1 MQNLTLIHWKPAEA
15 ADRAQRLRDLGYAVT
30 VHSDQGSHSSLR
42 EDPPAAFV
50 IDLGRLP
57 SHGREI
63 GAWLRRQ
70 VATRGRPLVFVGGKA
85 DKVALV
91 RALLPDATYTDWE
104 AIAGDLPEAIA
115 HPPAKPVVPGT
126 MAGYSGTPLPKKL
139 GIRAQDLVL
148 LIDAPEDFEATLGE
162 LSEGVALRR
171 DDAGPADVIL
181 LFAMERVDLL
191 HRFPMAAEAMRE
203 GGRLWLAWP
212 KKASG
217 LQTDLGDAAVRAH
230 GLAHGLVDY
239 KVCAIDATWSGL
251 CFARQGSVKRVGRR
265 R

>member
-1 MQNLTLIHWKPAEA
+1 
-15 ADRAQRLRDLGYAVT
+15 
-30 VHSDQGSHSSLR
+30 
-42 EDPPAAFV
+42 
-50 IDLGRLP
+50 
-57 SHGREI
+57 
-63 GAWLRRQ
+63 
-70 VATRGRPLVFVGGKA
+70 
-85 DKVALV
+85 
-91 RALLPDATYTDWE
+91 
-104 AIAGDLPEAIA
+104 
-115 HPPAKPVVPGT
+115 

-139 GIRAQDLVL
+139 NIRAQDLVL
-148 LIDAPEDFEATLGE
+148 LIDAPEDFEGTLGE
-162 LSEGVALRR
+162 LPEGVVVSR
-171 DDAGPADVIL
+171 DEAGPADVIL
-181 LFAMERVDLL
+181 LFALERMDLL

-265 R
+265 MRQS